1 MITVVSNLVV
11 IGIEGG
17 IGRIGLTLTSGLVKT
32 PLLAFELFFAN
43 DFSISFQEVFE
54 APEADEADE
63 C

>member
-17 IGRIGLTLTSGLVKT
+17 IGRIGLTLISGLVKT

-43 DFSISFQEVFE
+43 DFSISF
-54 APEADEADE
+54 
-63 C
+63 